1 MKRILLLI
9 ILLTLT
15 AHSIQSQRV
24 LLDNN
29 GVAIKWT
36 KTTVPSTYFVK
47 ANQRETRMEW
57 FAIVNN
63 TSINNITD
71 FTENIQT
78 KTVA

>member
-15 AHSIQSQRV
+15 AQSIQSQRV

-29 GVAIKWT
+29 GVTIKWT
-36 KTTVPSTYFVK
+36 GTTVPSTYFVK
-47 ANQRETRMEW
+47 ANPRETKMKS

-71 FTENIQT
+71 YAENIQT